1 MDDLWG
7 SKSRLAL
14 LLDHFGAVADAR
26 QSWRVAYPLKEVLL
40 LAVCG
45 TMADCDDFE
54 NIVAWGEAHLDFL
67 RRFSPFHHG
76 VPCADWLGTL
86 MNRID
91 GELFSA
97 CFSAWVQA
105 AWPDRPDL
113 VAIDGKS
120 VRRSHDHARGRRPL
134 HLVSAFAT
142 KRRLVLGQEAVEDK
156 SNEIG
161 AIPALLERLDLQGAL
176 VSVDAMGCNPAVA
189 GAITAAGADYLLAVK
204 GNQPTLHA
212 ELGAYFD
219 AAPEAELDAET
230 TLDKSRGR
238 IETRTCVVSRT
249 AHWLNADRAYPGAP
263 RFPDLAAV
271 ARVEAVVEHR
281 GKTTTERRYYIS
293 SRPLD
298 AKACADAVQSHWA
311 IENSLHWTLDV
322 TFKEDLSRL
331 RTGHGPLNMAV
342 VRRFA
347 FNLLRQ
353 IDDRKSLKT
362 RRKAAGWST
371 DYLLKA
377 LHHPAR

>member
-1 MDDLWG
+1 MEDWG
-7 SKSRLAL
+7 PRSRLTL
-14 LLDHFGAVADAR
+14 LLDHFGAMKDTR
-26 QSWRVAYPLKEVLL
+26 EPWRVAYPLREVLF

-45 TMADCDDFE
+45 SLADCDDYE

-76 VPCADWLGTL
+76 VPCADWMAAL

-91 GELFSA
+91 GALFSA
-97 CFSAWVQA
+97 CFSAWVEQ

-120 VRRSHDHARGRRPL
+120 VRRSHDHASGRRPL

-156 SNEIG
+156 SNEIT
-161 AIPALLERLDLQGAL
+161 AIPALLERLDLKGAL

-189 GAITAAGADYLLAVK
+189 EAITGAGADYLLAVK

-212 ELGAYFD
+212 EIAAYFD
-219 AAPEAELDAET
+219 TAPEAELDTET

-249 AHWLNADRAYPGAP
+249 TGWLNADRAYPRAP
-263 RFPDLAAV
+263 RFPGLAAI

-281 GKTTTERRYYIS
+281 GKVTTERRYYIT

-298 AKACADAVQSHWA
+298 AKVCADAVQSHWA

-322 TFKEDLSRL
+322 TFKEDASRI
-331 RTGHGPLNMAV
+331 RTGSGPINMAV

-353 IDDRKSLKT
+353 VDDKTSIKT
-362 RRKAAGWST
+362 RRKLASWST
-371 DYLLKA
+371 DYLLRV
-377 LHHPAR
+377 LQCPDR

>member
-1 MDDLWG
+1 MEDWG
-7 SKSRLAL
+7 QKSRLTL
-14 LLDHFGAVADAR
+14 LLDRFGAMKDTR
-26 QSWRVAYPLKEVLL
+26 QPWRVAYPLREVLL

-45 TMADCDDFE
+45 TLADCDDYE

-76 VPCADWLGTL
+76 VPCADWLAAL

-91 GELFSA
+91 GALFSA
-97 CFSAWVQA
+97 CFSAWVEE
-105 AWPDRPDL
+105 AWPERPDL

-120 VRRSHDHARGRRPL
+120 VRRSHDHASGRRPL

-156 SNEIG
+156 SNEIA
-161 AIPALLERLDLQGAL
+161 AIPALLERLDLKGAL

-189 GAITAAGADYLLAVK
+189 EAITRAGADYLLAVK

-212 ELGAYFD
+212 ELAAYFD
-219 AAPEAELDAET
+219 TAPAAELDAET

-249 AHWLNADRAYPGAP
+249 AGWLNTDRAYPGAP
-263 RFPDLAAV
+263 RFPGLAAV

-281 GKTTTERRYYIS
+281 GKLTAERRYYIT

-322 TFKEDLSRL
+322 TFKEDASRI
-331 RTGHGPLNMAV
+331 RTGAGPINMAV
-342 VRRFA
+342 IRRFA

-353 IDDRKSLKT
+353 IDDKKSLKT
-362 RRKAAGWST
+362 RRKLAGWST
-371 DYLLKA
+371 HYLLTA
-377 LHHPAR
+377 LQTPAR

>member
-1 MDDLWG
+1 MDDVWG
-7 SKSRLAL
+7 PRSRLAL
-14 LLDHFGAVADAR
+14 LLDHFAAIKDTR
-26 QSWRVAYPLKEVLL
+26 QSWRVAYPLREVLL

-45 TMADCDDFE
+45 AMADCDDYE

-76 VPCADWLGTL
+76 VPCADWMASL

-97 CFSAWVQA
+97 CFSAWVA
-105 AWPDRPDL
+105 EAFPGRPDL

-120 VRRSHDHARGRRPL
+120 VRRSHDHASGRRPL

-142 KRRLVLGQEAVEDK
+142 RSRLVLGQEAVEDK
-156 SNEIG
+156 SNEIT
-161 AIPALLERLDLQGAL
+161 AIPALLERLDLKGAL

-189 GAITAAGADYLLAVK
+189 SAITAAGADWLLAVK

-212 ELGAYFD
+212 EIAAYFD
-219 AAPEAELDAET
+219 NAPAGELDTET

-238 IETRTCVVSRT
+238 IETRACVVSRT
-249 AHWLNADRAYPGAP
+249 AGWLNTDRAYPGAP
-263 RFPDLAAV
+263 RFPGLAAV
-271 ARVEAVVEHR
+271 TRVEATVEHR
-281 GKTTTERRYYIS
+281 GRITTERRYYIS
-293 SRPLD
+293 SRPLH

-322 TFKEDLSRL
+322 TFKEDASRI
-331 RTGHGPLNMAV
+331 RTGSGAINMAV

-353 IDDRKSLKT
+353 VDDKRSLKT
-362 RRKAAGWST
+362 RRKLAGWST
-371 DYLLKA
+371 DYLLNA
-377 LHHPAR
+377 LQGYAR

>member
-1 MDDLWG
+1 MEDWG
-7 SKSRLAL
+7 PRSRLTL
-14 LLDHFGAVADAR
+14 LLDHFGAMKDTR
-26 QSWRVAYPLKEVLL
+26 EPWRVAYPLREVLF

-45 TMADCDDFE
+45 SLADCDDYE

-67 RRFSPFHHG
+67 RRFSPFYHG
-76 VPCADWLGTL
+76 VPCADWMAAL

-91 GELFSA
+91 GALFSA
-97 CFSAWVQA
+97 CFSAWVEQ

-120 VRRSHDHARGRRPL
+120 VRRSHDHASGRRPL

-142 KRRLVLGQEAVEDK
+142 RRRLVLGQEAVEDK
-156 SNEIG
+156 SNEIT
-161 AIPALLERLDLQGAL
+161 AIPALLERLDLKGAL

-189 GAITAAGADYLLAVK
+189 EAITGAGADYLLAVK

-212 ELGAYFD
+212 EIAAYFD
-219 AAPEAELDAET
+219 TAPEAELDTET

-249 AHWLNADRAYPGAP
+249 TGWLNADRAYPRAP
-263 RFPDLAAV
+263 RFPGLAAI

-281 GKTTTERRYYIS
+281 GKVTTERRYYIT

-298 AKACADAVQSHWA
+298 AKVCADAVQSHWA

-322 TFKEDLSRL
+322 TFKEDASRI
-331 RTGHGPLNMAV
+331 RTGSGPINMAV
-342 VRRFA
+342 IRRFA

-353 IDDRKSLKT
+353 VDDKTSIKT
-362 RRKAAGWST
+362 RRKLASWST
-371 DYLLKA
+371 DYLLRV
-377 LHHPAR
+377 LQCPDR